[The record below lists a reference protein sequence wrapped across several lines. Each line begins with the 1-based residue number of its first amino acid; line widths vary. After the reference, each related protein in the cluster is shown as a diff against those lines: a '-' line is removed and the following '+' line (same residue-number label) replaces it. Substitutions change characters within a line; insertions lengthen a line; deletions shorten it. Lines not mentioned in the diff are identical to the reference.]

1 MVEGT
6 LIGGC
11 DEVPIVYEDAGL
23 VSSGGDSGGSGDEG
37 VFGDESSWMYCFG
50 ASTTTLDRIREMV
63 EKGYFSDGEAW
74 APREKTTS
82 ELNDDE
88 AVVFEDFFF
97 TSLQMPPHSTLI
109 DILLKFQA

>member
-37 VFGDESSWMYCFG
+37 VFGDESS
-50 ASTTTLDRIREMV
+50 
-63 EKGYFSDGEAW
+63 
-74 APREKTTS
+74 
-82 ELNDDE
+82 
-88 AVVFEDFFF
+88 
-97 TSLQMPPHSTLI
+97 
-109 DILLKFQA
+109 